1 MKRIFT
7 GFAMC
12 QSMFCA
18 IPFPGNLWDE
28 EARDHMLLFL
38 PLVGLEIGFIWF
50 FGWSAALL
58 LQLPKAVT
66 AVLMTALPY
75 MLTGYIH
82 LDGFMD
88 VTDAV
93 KSCRNLEKRRQ
104 ILKDPH
110 VGSFAVIGCVM
121 LMLCQFGFFLGLESS
136 AGILILVPAVS
147 RCCSALAIKLLK
159 PMTTSQYAHQ
169 QKAGFSVYILIG
181 ILAVCVLLG
190 FVFFGLSAAALLGC
204 MVGCGV
210 SIFSGYR
217 NLQGMNGDISGYAIT
232 IGEVW
237 AVAVLVLM
245 GGWL

>member
-38 PLVGLEIGFIWF
+38 PLVGLEIGLIWF
-50 FGWSAALL
+50 LGWTLAAALA
-58 LQLPKAVT
+58 LPKAVA

-93 KSCRNLEKRRQ
+93 KSCRNLEKRRM

-121 LMLCQFGFFLGLESS
+121 LMLCQFAFFLGLESH

-159 PMTTSQYAHQ
+159 PMSTSQYAHQ
-169 QKAGFSVYILIG
+169 EKAGFPVYWLIG
-181 ILAVCVLLG
+181 ILAVCIAVG
-190 FVFFGLSAAALLGC
+190 FVFCGLSGAALLGC
-204 MVGCGV
+204 MLGSGV

-217 NLQGMNGDISGYAIT
+217 NLEGMNGDISGYAIT

-237 AVAVLVLM
+237 AVATLVIM
-245 GGWL
+245 GGLL